1 MKKGRK
7 DRKKT
12 EHTTVPSFLRMRRTR
27 TPSVPGQRAIT
38 DVKSW
43 RHSSTMIWAG
53 HNMTRSPS
61 TPQRVYKVHKQTGR
75 HWMPSLVAEPS
86 GFTELERS
94 CRRDTSR

>member
-43 RHSSTMIWAG
+43 RHSSAVIWAG
-53 HNMTRSPS
+53 HKMPRSAFYTATS
-61 TPQRVYKVHKQTGR
+61 LQGAQTNRQALDAFSGCRTIWVYR
-75 HWMPSLVAEPS
+75 A
-86 GFTELERS
+86 
-94 CRRDTSR
+94 